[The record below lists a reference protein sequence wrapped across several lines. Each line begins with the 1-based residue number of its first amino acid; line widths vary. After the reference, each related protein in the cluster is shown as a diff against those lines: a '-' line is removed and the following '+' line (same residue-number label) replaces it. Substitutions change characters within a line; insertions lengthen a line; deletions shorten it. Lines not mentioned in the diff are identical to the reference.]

1 MDPTLQTQT
10 LLPATLPG
18 PALAVGTLLLAV
30 LWVWSHRL
38 SRPLPP
44 HGKIPAFAGRCLLG
58 TATLVAAAST
68 AARFV
73 TYATP
78 WPLWAIL
85 GGGAVLVE
93 TLVALYHLE
102 RQTLARPAAIALSLL
117 RVTLLLGLI
126 AMLCQP
132 VLVIETARHVQRQVA
147 IVLDDTA
154 SMHVVDTGMSP
165 SEKLRLA
172 EALGVP
178 AARRTCRFET
188 TAVRLRSLQDQ
199 LQARADLLASLV
211 DVDPA
216 ARAAQSRHRAATI
229 RGALVT
235 AQQAAAAES
244 NAFFDAAAT
253 AVLHGDLGLRT
264 SIDELAVRLAT
275 EVTTPLQAAIGIAA
289 SQAKGETKAAEPAD
303 ALLTAV
309 RRAGNLLGEIAQK
322 IDPLAD
328 KLDEAVYRSLQAVDR
343 AAVDRAVAVPRSVLA
358 RTLLTR
364 HPTASGAS
372 PVKPSLMERLDA
384 AYGVRLYRLGAAPVE
399 TRVADFLENPVRTN
413 APAQPDEPAART
425 DLAGALDKVMADLPP
440 EQTAGV
446 LLLSD
451 GRHNAPSPI
460 EPVARALGLERIPVF
475 PVVFGGAR
483 VPPADA
489 AIAAANAPEAV
500 STNDRV
506 VIDIDLK
513 LDGLAGTN
521 VEVEL
526 LDGDRL
532 VASNVVLAV
541 GDAFRR
547 HIQLSDT
554 PRTNGLHQYRV
565 FIPALPS
572 EVLTNNNEVT
582 LPVSVGADPMRVLLI
597 EGRPRWEFRYFKNL
611 FAGRDSSVR
620 LQYVL
625 FHPDRIADMPA
636 PPARTASVTNG
647 EDEADATALPAT
659 QAEWM
664 KFDVIVLG
672 DVAPEELGLPA
683 MRMLRTF
690 VTERGGTLV
699 VIAGSLHMPHAYM
712 GTPLADVLPVQCL
725 PSDRPVLVA
734 PEEEFRIAPTAEGR
748 NHILL
753 RLVDDDKLNAAAW
766 DGIPPLRWRHSLRD
780 TKEGA
785 TVLAYALPADP
796 PEFLRLGRAE
806 AVPDEETMTRRREF
820 ERGNALVVVQHV
832 ALGNVLFLAT
842 DNMWRLRYRRG
853 DQFHHRFWGQ
863 VLRWATADRMA
874 AGTLFARLGTDRPRY
889 ALDMPVNVR
898 ARLMSADFAPIRQAP
913 VAVTVWAGDR
923 KILRRNLPYQ
933 ADSAGVYA
941 ASLGSFPEGRYRIE
955 LDTHE
960 APGLPEADVPRVTE
974 FAVTPEIAAERVE
987 LSADRGLLTRV
998 AGLTGGRLVEP
1009 AELEHAATLLGPAV
1023 VTLRERRQIELWDSW
1038 VFFLLLVTVVT
1049 TEWILR
1055 KKERLP

>member
-1 MDPTLQTQT
+1 MDPSLPTQT
-10 LLPATLPG
+10 LLPATLPA
-18 PALAVGTLLLAV
+18 PALAVSAALLVV

-38 SRPLPP
+38 SRPLAQR
-44 HGKIPAFAGRCLLG
+44 GQIPAFAGRCLLG
-58 TATLVAAAST
+58 TATLVTAASL
-68 AARFV
+68 AARLV
-73 TYATP
+73 TFATP
-78 WPLWAIL
+78 WPVWAIL
-85 GGGAVLVE
+85 TGGAVLVE

-132 VLVIETARHVQRQVA
+132 VLVIDTERRVQRQVA
-147 IVLDDTA
+147 LIFDDTA
-154 SMHVVDTGMSP
+154 SMHVVDTGFSP

-172 EALGVP
+172 ETLGIP
-178 AARRTCRFET
+178 AARRTCRFES
-188 TAVRLRSLQDQ
+188 TATRLRALQDQ
-199 LQARADLLASLV
+199 LQARADLLASLT
-211 DVDPA
+211 DVEPA
-216 ARAAQSRHRAATI
+216 ARAAQSRKNAGAI
-229 RGALVT
+229 RGALV
-235 AQQAAAAES
+235 AAHQAVAAES
-244 NAFFDAAAT
+244 NAFFEAGAT

-264 SIDELAVRLAT
+264 SIDELAARLST
-275 EVTTPLQAAIGIAA
+275 EVAVPLKAAIGTAA
-289 SQAKGETKAAEPAD
+289 GLEKGDTKPAEPVD
-303 ALLTAV
+303 ALLATV
-309 RRAGNLLGEIAQK
+309 RRIGNLLGEIAQK
-322 IDPLAD
+322 TDPLAD
-328 KLDEAVYRSLQAVDR
+328 RLDEAVYKSLKAVDR
-343 AAVDRAVAVPRSVLA
+343 TAVDRAVAVPRAALA

-364 HPTASGAS
+364 HPETSGSGPA
-372 PVKPSLMERLDA
+372 KPSLIERLDA
-384 AYGVRLYRLGAAPVE
+384 DYGVRLYVLGAAPVE
-399 TRVADFLENPVRTN
+399 TRVAAFIDNPARTN
-413 APAQPDEPAART
+413 APAEPDEPAART
-425 DLAGALDKVMADLPP
+425 DLAIALEKVMADLPP

-451 GRHNAPSPI
+451 GRHNAPTPI
-460 EPVARALGLERIPVF
+460 EPAARALGLERVPVF

-483 VPPADA
+483 QPPADA

-506 VIDIDLK
+506 VVDVDVK
-513 LDGLAGTN
+513 LDGLSGTN
-521 VEVEL
+521 VEIRL

-532 VASNVVLAV
+532 VASNVLLAA

-547 HIQLSDT
+547 HLQLSDT

-565 FIPALPS
+565 IIPALPS

-625 FHPDRIADMPA
+625 FHPDKIADMPA

-647 EDEADATALPAT
+647 ADEADATALPAT

-683 MRMLRTF
+683 MRMLRAF
-690 VTERGGTLV
+690 VTERGGSLV
-699 VIAGSLHMPHAYM
+699 AIAGSLHMPHAYM

-725 PSDRPVLVA
+725 PSDRPVLTA
-734 PEEEFRIAPTAEGR
+734 PEEEFRLAPTAEGR

-753 RLVDDDKLNAAAW
+753 RLVDDEARNAAAW

-820 ERGNALVVVQHV
+820 ERSNALIVIQHV
-832 ALGNVLFLAT
+832 ALGNVMFLAT

-863 VLRWATADRMA
+863 VMRWATADRMA

-889 ALDMPVNVR
+889 AIDTPVNVR

-913 VAVTVWAGDR
+913 VAVTVWSGDR
-923 KILRRNLPYQ
+923 KVLRRVLPYQ
-933 ADSAGVYA
+933 PDSAGIYA
-941 ASLGSFPEGRYRIE
+941 ASLGTFPEGRYRLE

-960 APGLPEADVPRVTE
+960 VPGLPDADAPRVTE
-974 FAVTPEIAAERVE
+974 FAVTPDIVAERVE
-987 LSADRGLLTRV
+987 LTADRGLLTRV
-998 AGLTGGRLVEP
+998 AGLTGGRVVEP
-1009 AELEHAATLLGPAV
+1009 SDLERAVAALGPAV
-1023 VTLRERRQIELWDSW
+1023 VTQRERRQIELWDSW
-1038 VFFLLLVTVVT
+1038 VFFLLLVAVVT

>member
-1 MDPTLQTQT
+1 M

-18 PALAVGTLLLAV
+18 PALAAAATLLAV
-30 LWVWSHRL
+30 LWVWSHRF
-38 SRPLPP
+38 SRPLGPRWQ
-44 HGKIPAFAGRCLLG
+44 IPAFAGRCLLG

-73 TYATP
+73 TFATP

-85 GGGAVLVE
+85 AGGAALVE
-93 TLVALYHLE
+93 SLVALYHLE
-102 RQTLARPAAIALSLL
+102 RQTLTRPAALALSLL

-132 VLVIETARHVQRQVA
+132 VLVLDTARRVHRQVA
-147 IVLDDTA
+147 IIVDDTA

-172 EALGVP
+172 ETLGVP
-178 AARRTCRFET
+178 SARRTCRFED
-188 TAVRLRSLQDQ
+188 TATRLRALQDQ
-199 LQARADLLASLV
+199 LQARADLLASLA
-211 DVDPA
+211 DVESA
-216 ARAAQSRHRAATI
+216 ARPAQSRKRATAI
-229 RGALVT
+229 RTALV
-235 AQQAAAAES
+235 AAHEAAAAES
-244 NAFFDAAAT
+244 NAFFEAT
-253 AVLHGDLGLRT
+253 SSAMLHGDQGLRT
-264 SIDELAVRLAT
+264 SIDELATRLAS
-275 EVTTPLQAAIGIAA
+275 EVTTPLQAAVGTAA
-289 SQAKGETKAAEPAD
+289 DLAKGDTKSAELTD

-309 RRAGNLLGEIAQK
+309 RRTGNLLGEIAQK
-322 IDPLAD
+322 TEPLSD
-328 KLDEAVYRSLQAVDR
+328 KLDEAVYRSLQAADR
-343 AAVDRAVAVPRSVLA
+343 AAVDRAVAVPRVDLA

-364 HPTASGAS
+364 RPTAPGTVAA
-372 PVKPSLMERLDA
+372 KPSFIERLDA
-384 AYGVRLYRLGAAPVE
+384 EYGVRLYMLGATPVE
-399 TRVADFLENPVRTN
+399 TRVAAFVESPARTN
-413 APAQPDEPAART
+413 TPAESDTTALRT
-425 DLAGALDKVMADLPP
+425 DLAGALDKIMADMPP

-451 GRHNAPSPI
+451 GRHNTPAPI
-460 EPVARALGLERIPVF
+460 EPGARALGLERIPVF
-475 PVVFGGAR
+475 PVVFGGAHL
-483 VPPADA
+483 PPADA

-506 VIDIDLK
+506 VVDVDLK

-521 VEVEL
+521 VQVQL

-532 VASNVVLAV
+532 VASNVVLAA

-565 FIPALPS
+565 IIPALPS
-572 EVLTNNNEVT
+572 EVLTNNNEAT
-582 LPVSVGADPMRVLLI
+582 LPVSVGADPTKVLLI

-636 PPARTASVTNG
+636 PPERAASVTNR
-647 EDEADATALPAT
+647 EDEADATVLPVT

-672 DVAPEELGLPA
+672 DVAPEELGMPA
-683 MRMLRTF
+683 MRMLRAF
-690 VTERGGTLV
+690 VTERGGSLI
-699 VIAGSLHMPHAYM
+699 VIAGALHMPHAYM

-725 PSDRPVLVA
+725 PSDRPVLAA
-734 PEEEFRIAPTAEGR
+734 PEDEFRIAPTAEGR
-748 NHILL
+748 NHILM
-753 RLVDDDKLNAAAW
+753 RLTDDDARNAAAW

-796 PEFLRLGRAE
+796 PEFLHLGRAE
-806 AVPDEETMTRRREF
+806 AIPDEETLTRRREF
-820 ERGNALVVVQHV
+820 ERENALVVIQHV

-842 DNMWRLRYRRG
+842 DNTWRLRYRRG
-853 DQFHHRFWGQ
+853 DQYHHRFWGQ
-863 VLRWATADRMA
+863 VMRWATADRLA
-874 AGTLFARLGTDRPRY
+874 AGNLFARVGTDRPRY
-889 ALDMPVNVR
+889 AVASPVTIR
-898 ARLMSADFAPIRQAP
+898 ARLMSADFAPIRQAS
-913 VAVTVWAGDR
+913 VSVTVWSGDR
-923 KILRRNLPYQ
+923 KILRRNLPYL
-933 ADSAGVYA
+933 ADSAGLYA
-941 ASLGSFPEGRYRIE
+941 ASLGTFPEGRYRVE

-960 APGLPEADVPRVTE
+960 VPGLPESDTTRSTE
-974 FAVTPEIAAERVE
+974 FAVTAEIVAERVE
-987 LSADRGLLTRV
+987 LSADRGLLTRL
-998 AGLTGGRLVEP
+998 AGLTGGRVVDP
-1009 AELEHAATLLGPAV
+1009 PELERAVASLGPSV
-1023 VTLRERRQIELWDSW
+1023 VTQRERRQIELWDSW
-1038 VFFLLLVTVVT
+1038 VFFLLLVAVVT